1 MVKEV
6 FGDFLEKWEHIVA
19 YPNSSALKGLLAD
32 DVVFYSPVVHTPQEG
47 KSLTSMYLTGATQAL
62 TNEFVYK
69 KKIID
74 GLNGVLEFARMIDD
88 IQVEGVDII
97 ALNEEGKVK
106 SFKVMIRPLKA
117 VHKIHEKMGE
127 LLTQMSTTK

>member
-1 MVKEV
+1 MFV
-6 FGDFLEKWEHIVA
+6 DFLEKWEHIVA
-19 YPNSSALKGLLAD
+19 NPNPSALKDLLAD
-32 DVVFYSPVVHTPQEG
+32 DVVFYSPVVHTPQAG
-47 KSLTSMYLTGATQAL
+47 KFLTSMYLTGASQAL
-62 TNEFVYK
+62 TDEFVYK

-74 GLNGVLEFARMIDD
+74 GLNGVLEFACMIDE

-97 ALNEEGKVK
+97 ELNAAGKVK

-127 LLTQMSTTK
+127 LLEQMSTKK